1 MKKAILAAALAL
13 SVSACAADQ
22 SGVVVRDAVSDAEAT
37 PYGLACHAG
46 MSDTR
51 VPATAQCLAWAAR
64 VFGGEAAD
72 YVGEQARFS
81 ELVGDVL
88 VADGCPASAV
98 TDDGLVTF
106 RAGSKC
112 ESSYYGVLARM
123 TNLGQA
129 D

>member
-1 MKKAILAAALAL
+1 MKQLLATALAFAM
-13 SVSACAADQ
+13 SACAANQD
-22 SGVVVRDAVSDAEAT
+22 GVVIRDVISDAEAT
-37 PYGLACHAG
+37 PYGLTCHAG
-46 MSDTR
+46 DADTR
-51 VPATAQCLAWAAR
+51 VAVTGECLAWAAR

-72 YVGEQARFS
+72 YVGEQARFA

-123 TNLGQA
+123 TNLGQP